1 MENNFIELSENELME
16 EEGGVVIL
24 GVTIAT
30 ATLVKIGAGVIIAG
44 GVGMFA
50 KGVYDGY
57 KGR

>member
-1 MENNFIELSENELME
+1 MENRFIELSENELMV

-24 GVTIAT
+24 GVTITA
-30 ATLVKIGAGVIIAG
+30 ATLAKIGAGTVVVG

-57 KGR
+57 KGN